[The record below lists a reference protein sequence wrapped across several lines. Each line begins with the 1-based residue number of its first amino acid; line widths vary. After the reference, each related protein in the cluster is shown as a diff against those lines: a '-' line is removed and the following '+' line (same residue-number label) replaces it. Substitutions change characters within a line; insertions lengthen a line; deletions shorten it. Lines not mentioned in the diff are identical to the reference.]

1 MSKVSVIY
9 HSSYGHLMS
18 LAQHIAAGAQDAG
31 AEVRVCRVPE
41 LVSPEVIAGNA
52 GLQHGQDL
60 QKDIPF
66 ATLEDLTW
74 ADAVAFGAGT
84 RYGHA
89 ASQLL
94 NFMDQT
100 GTLWQSGALVGK
112 LAGFFTGAA
121 TLHGGHE
128 TTILTL
134 STFAYHMGMLIVPTG
149 YDTQEMFATQGGGS
163 PYGPSALSGGDGS
176 RQLDEHEIAI
186 ARHLG
191 SKLAKYADKLSQ

>member
-9 HSSYGHLMS
+9 YSSYGHLMS

-31 AEVRVCRVPE
+31 AEVRVRRVQE
-41 LVSPEVIAGNA
+41 LVPAEVIAGNS
-52 GLQHGQDL
+52 GLQYGQDL

-66 ATLEDLTW
+66 ATIEDLTW
-74 ADAVAFGAGT
+74 ADATAFGAGT

-89 ASQLL
+89 SSQLL

-100 GTLWQSGALVGK
+100 GALWQSGALVGK

-128 TTILTL
+128 TTILTM

-149 YDTQEMFATQGGGS
+149 FDLKEMFATQCGGS
-163 PYGPSALSGGDGS
+163 PYGPSSLSGADGS

-191 SKLAKYADKLSQ
+191 TKLATYADKLNR